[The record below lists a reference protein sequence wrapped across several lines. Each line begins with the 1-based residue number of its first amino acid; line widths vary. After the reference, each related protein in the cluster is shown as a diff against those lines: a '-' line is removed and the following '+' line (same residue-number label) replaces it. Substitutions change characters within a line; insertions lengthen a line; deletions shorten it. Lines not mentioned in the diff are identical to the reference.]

1 MPTGSR
7 AARAKT
13 PISATGANERSGA
26 VGSLFADG
34 VRVNRIAGH
43 ASDGARAAAR
53 GRGFTLIELLVVIA
67 IVGIVVA
74 AVTLSLRGS
83 GVREVENAARR
94 AEALVALACERAVI
108 GGRDIGF
115 SPVADGLRFG
125 YFERDG
131 WQPLSPSPNDELR
144 PRALGNGIVLRAER
158 DGEVLELEQDAPDEP
173 AFACFASGEMTPF
186 VLELSRADAPQPWR
200 LTGTLDGRLALREG
214 DDDGR
219 R

>member
-1 MPTGSR
+1 M
-7 AARAKT
+7 
-13 PISATGANERSGA
+13 
-26 VGSLFADG
+26 
-34 VRVNRIAGH
+34 RVNRIAD

-53 GRGFTLIELLVVIA
+53 WRGFTLIELLVVIA

-94 AEALVALACERAVI
+94 AEALIALACERAVI

-131 WQPLSPSPNDELR
+131 WKPLSPSPNDELR
-144 PRALGNGIVLRAER
+144 PRALGNGIVLMAER

-200 LTGTLDGRLALREG
+200 LTGTLDGKLALREG
-214 DDDGR
+214 DDNAR